1 MTPIRRI
8 VKFKSSRPVQAAVE
22 PKRILSQQV
31 SVQLNTVEKVAAT
44 IEIKARSQRLYAFEE
59 KGNPDARLTPPDP
72 LEDTEDQ
79 YKLKTT
85 SDTPFLDI
93 FLGRK
98 FQITTE
104 SVATG
109 KGAKDS
115 KATKSNK
122 TSRKKGTAARIDYML
137 LKLLFRAICPSTVT
151 VPDIV
156 SSNKTS
162 GGMSLKSLMENSA
175 TKYTVNRLLRV
186 DKNLEAK
193 KFRVE
198 LPIITSDFAQFA
210 HTLGQLISGGKPVVN
225 PETGEKESSLINTK
239 ISDDPTDKLRLTLP
253 MVSSITIGKP
263 SFSTKG
269 MDVEELKYLAKANAE
284 IVIHP
289 IHLTPPKAVASGS
302 DLVTTNEPKSG
313 IYACLW
319 IDCSRKEAEY
329 MTKTPFAE
337 IRALDLYSMLLNW
350 AAPASPKQPH
360 RYDSSTSARF
370 SVPLS
375 KMASLLPKDST
386 DLVRTN
392 EDGICITVD
401 GEFLALPNNVDNT
414 EYYETTYQNYL
425 GDENV
430 AQINSPEDYA
440 TGNKKSAA
448 IKSIPILL
456 DWQNCKFSYTDTGGA
471 LAVLDLDN
479 SYKATTT
486 HYIRFLRSSCM
497 EAGTKAYSFIRELE
511 IYADLAGLK
520 PEMFGAPPK
529 ITEHVNLMANRLGY
543 YNADDASKTPL
554 LVIPYTA
561 KPYKEVASKE
571 EFESDNGIFDP
582 FDNKVHEEK
591 EIPEGGHKTA
601 AANANSQGIMNLAST
616 LLQKMTENPELFYGK
631 RGVISSAGMVALLKI
646 FIKGADFP
654 ELISKNIK
662 EKEKYTKQGK
672 DPSYKTDALP
682 LISTD
687 GKGVSPQFHQE
698 EILNL
703 LRDLPEN
710 AAIPAAAGSGKCLT
724 NEHVVA
730 TDRGLLTLGEIYE
743 KSGDPIGNTGF
754 RVLSGLKVISS
765 KGRVPA
771 DKSYS
776 TKGKTVRVNLSDGSY
791 VEGLPEHRM
800 WATTDGISFDYV
812 RLDKL
817 TSSHSLEK
825 RIGLGLFGSLVKL
838 PKLELPEFISA
849 STRKSSKNIKI
860 PTTMT
865 ESLASL
871 LGYIVSEGV
880 VSLDPDRVEVINTDR
895 EVISNIEN
903 SLTTIFGAESY
914 SKVVHNPR
922 KPGNLPL
929 TLIRVRST
937 AKTFIQQLVRA
948 GHSDD
953 RNIPVC
959 IRRAPKNIQLAFLRS
974 LFEGDGSVY
983 VKSGG
988 KNDKGYANSWIVEY
1002 TTISNDLC
1010 VQLKA
1015 VLENLDIPCTVRT
1028 RKPYVSAQGNNGVP
1042 KMKRAHTLMVNYRHF
1057 DKFRQIG
1064 FDCTRKQDLFAQAC
1078 TDADDAKNNLT
1089 NKNTD
1094 SQGIFNRF
1102 YFTGSRSIIT
1112 QVVNTIL
1119 ESKDYTRKA
1128 SSHGLTLIQY
1138 TTQVFEELG
1147 LSKDS
1152 NRGFVHSEYT
1162 DKLSRHAVNQIHKFI
1177 SPNIHLVPLQLRIK
1191 YNALVVSFSK
1201 SWVQPA
1207 STERY
1212 TTSKRVYDISVPGP
1226 HDYVVNSMLSHNT
1239 MQAILDILVQID
1251 KGDTGP
1257 FVIACPAELVSD
1269 YTKEIS
1275 YATAGKLNPICITTD
1290 VWNRHQIE
1298 VRDGLRNIIRKA
1310 PRNSVLVVAY
1320 RTLSLKAYEVVYGTE
1335 KVTIYP
1341 VLELIRSFRP
1351 TYGFFDECHK
1361 LKNPNGLQ
1369 HKAAARL
1376 IAGLKTKRIASGTMV
1391 ANTLVDIA
1399 AQVKLIDPT
1408 IFGTQGQFAEKYMTM
1423 VNGKLAPKPG
1433 AEQAAKNLIFSNM
1446 VIAGADRKK
1455 WAYKLPRAH
1464 REFVAVR
1471 LTPLQQVTHDYL
1483 LKTAFEEMS
1492 GDSDLGDNATGEI
1505 SETGQALKD
1514 SEDKYQNSIAKAVTE
1529 ANENLSSGLAV
1540 LHENAK
1546 FQGGINSGRD
1556 VKQVITDAAKEASKN
1571 DYSVDALDAADAIDK
1586 DDDEDDDEDSKSGDL
1601 ELSGYLT
1608 QLEGF
1613 INDPSTYEELMWRV
1627 SELTDVPFTNLD
1639 LYSPK
1644 VAACIERIKGH
1655 LDKNIPGKIIVF
1667 CNYNNTR
1674 EAIIR
1679 ALPPEIRSQTINYL
1693 ASQKLSMRQQFET
1706 DPKMKVMIGIEKSLS
1721 TGFNFQNASRLVRI
1735 ETVWSPSDVEQGD
1748 SRINRPNVKAK
1759 EVREAIYYDTIVA
1772 DDTVDITKSSY
1783 LVAKLVSQIKF
1794 DQTEAVSME
1803 DRVAVSKQG
1812 TANPFMLLDNP
1823 PPFRLSPK
1831 NIMENSSIQHMSTTY
1846 LSVLNKTNNLLRRS
1860 YAQYALDHKN
1870 ELFENPELIE
1880 EDKVNVHLTRFPLT
1894 LIQKTAAIKEKPAP
1908 ADCALM
1914 YRIPYAAGMNI
1925 YGSDALGLIPYRQW
1939 LEFKKFD
1946 LFVNNQGY
1954 SLLFSA
1960 PDGVT
1965 RGSPE
1970 YKSSISKHTKQI
1982 GDLEKEFVKLHQ
1994 PVVHTAFGDG
2004 VCKNSSGVN
2013 LWVYTDEGTKLLVP
2027 KSTCF
2032 IVNRAYT
2039 NTEDIRTSL
2048 LERAKLRIQDAVV
2061 KDLGA
2066 VPKKQLINEEDTKSK
2081 KIPAVSPVAPTA
2093 PVKELPGP
2101 AVDDK
2106 LALSVLT
2113 VNGFPYIRVDD
2124 TLLGKNATTGK
2135 LIVKPT
2141 ATKLMEEYNF
2151 SNFGG
2156 STTSIA
2162 SLFLIDTPTGKDL
2175 LDIITLWEKNGFRVA
2190 LPLRSKLLGLTKHT
2204 AGGSDLVAKLEAMQ
2218 IPMLTKETV
2227 QTLRNVKDRK
2237 NAEGA
2242 MLISPFPYVIN
2253 GVTLGIVLASASNN
2267 VRAIETF
2274 KASKLASKLKGSVLS
2289 GYGLRSAP
2297 TLAVTDLEE
2306 TLQELAS
2313 DGLIGENT
2321 VSRLVKRLNSFETRD
2336 SEGLFT
2342 FSYTSGVELET
2353 PKTPAT
2359 KLAAP
2364 QNKPAAPQ
2372 NKPAESPKPKLAP
2385 ANKIHIA
2392 PVVRIV
2398 NNIPAI
2404 AVAVANKNE
2413 LSILES
2419 IGFREDLRAK
2429 RVRVSTMREI
2439 SKVVTTLMNTP
2450 GVAIPPANLSALLSV
2465 FDTWKKHR
2473 DIEDLEKLVPKIHT
2487 QLQIE
2492 RQVHTKPVDPTRD
2505 SEGKPYDRGTKFIF
2519 LTPVVTD
2526 TTVSLSVPISHI
2538 DSMKL
2543 FTEVVVPNVI
2553 EKKLYTSQENVYSYY
2568 AKNKQDLGNKFAELL
2583 DVADLEN
2590 IKDLTDELSSL
2601 RITPDQQ

>member
-1 MTPIRRI
+1 MIPNRRI
-8 VKFKSSRPVQAAVE
+8 VKFKSSKPVQGSTE
-22 PKRILSQQV
+22 PKRIISQQI
-31 SVQLNTVEKVAAT
+31 SAQLSPVEKVAVT
-44 IEIKARSQRLYAFEE
+44 LEVKARNQRLYAFEE

-104 SVATG
+104 SVTQSRGG
-109 KGAKDS
+109 KAQKP
-115 KATKSNK
+115 TKSNK
-122 TSRKKGTAARIDYML
+122 TSRKKGTAARLDYFMM
-137 LKLLFRAICPSTVT
+137 KLLLRAICPNQVV

-156 SSNKTS
+156 SDNKS
-162 GGMSLKSLMENSA
+162 QGGMQLKSLIETAA
-175 TKYTVNRLLRV
+175 TKYTVNRLLKV
-186 DKNLEAK
+186 SKNTEAK
-193 KFRVE
+193 VFRVE
-198 LPIITSDFAQFA
+198 LPIITADFAQFA
-210 HTLGQLISGGKPVVN
+210 YTVGQLVSGGKPSIN
-225 PETGEKESSLINTK
+225 PETGEPETTLINTR
-239 ISDDPTDKLRLTLP
+239 ISDDPTDKMLLTLP
-253 MVSSITIGKP
+253 DVIDISIGRMGFP
-263 SFSTKG
+263 TKG
-269 MDVEELKYLAKANAE
+269 MDVEELKYLAKANAS
-284 IVIHP
+284 ITIHP
-289 IHLTPPKAVASGS
+289 IKLAPPRPVAPGTEVV
-302 DLVTTNEPKSG
+302 DTNEPNYG
-313 IYACLW
+313 IYAALS

-329 MTKTPFAE
+329 ITKTPFSE
-337 IRALDLYSMLLNW
+337 IRALDVYSMLLNW
-350 AAPASPKQPH
+350 AAPAGPKNPH

-375 KMASLLPKDST
+375 KMASLLPKESG

-392 EDGICITVD
+392 ADGICITVD

-414 EYYETTYQNYL
+414 NYYETTYQNYL
-425 GDENV
+425 GDETT
-430 AQINSPEDYA
+430 AQINTPQDYA
-440 TGNKKSAA
+440 LGNKKAAA
-448 IKSIPILL
+448 IKSLPILL
-456 DWQNCKFSYTDTGGA
+456 DWQNCKFSYTDTSGA
-471 LAVLDLDN
+471 LSVLDLDN

-497 EAGTKAYSFIRELE
+497 EQGTKAYSFVRELE
-511 IYADLAGLK
+511 IYADIAGLK

-529 ITEHVNLMANRLGY
+529 ITEHINLMANRLGY
-543 YNADDASKTPL
+543 YEAGSAGKVPL
-554 LVIPYTA
+554 LVIPYTSR
-561 KPYKEVASKE
+561 PYKEVSSRE

-582 FDNKVHEEK
+582 FDNQLHEEK
-591 EIPEGGHKTA
+591 EIPEGGFKTA

-631 RGVISSAGMVALLKI
+631 RGVISAAGMVALLKI
-646 FIKGADFP
+646 FIKGGDFP
-654 ELISKNIK
+654 ELVRKNIK

-672 DPSYKTDALP
+672 DPNYKTDKLP

-687 GKGVSPQFHQE
+687 GSGISPQFHQE

-710 AAIPAAAGSGKCLT
+710 AAVPVAAGGGKCLT
-724 NEHVVA
+724 PEHVVA

-743 KSGDPIGNTGF
+743 KSGDHIGNTGF
-754 RVLSGLKVISS
+754 RTLSGLKVISS
-765 KGRVPA
+765 KGLVPA

-791 VEGLPEHRM
+791 IEGLPEHRM
-800 WATTDGISFDYV
+800 WATTDGLSFDYV

-825 RIGLGLFGSLVKL
+825 RIGLGLFGKLVKL
-838 PKLELPEFISA
+838 PKLELPEFTSA
-849 STRKSSKNIKI
+849 ATRKSSKNIKI
-860 PTTMT
+860 PTAMT

-880 VSLDPDRVEVINTDR
+880 VSLDPDRVEVTNTDKD
-895 EVISNIEN
+895 VIARIEN

-914 SKVVHNPR
+914 SKVVQSPR

-929 TLIRVRST
+929 ILIRIRST

-953 RNIPVC
+953 RDIPVC
-959 IRRAPKNIQLAFLRS
+959 VRRAPKSIQLAFLRS

-983 VKSGG
+983 VKRGG
-988 KNDKGYANSWIVEY
+988 KNDKGYANSWVVEY

-1015 VLENLDIPCTVRT
+1015 VLENLGIHCTVRT

-1042 KMKRAHTLMVNYRHF
+1042 KLKRAYTLMVNYRHF
-1057 DKFRQIG
+1057 DEFKQIG
-1064 FDCTRKQDLFAQAC
+1064 FDCGRKQEVFAQAC
-1078 TDADDAKNNLT
+1078 ADAEDAKNNLN
-1089 NKNTD
+1089 NKNAD

-1119 ESKDYTRKA
+1119 ESKDYTSKA
-1128 SSHGLTLIQY
+1128 DSQGLTLIQY
-1138 TTQVFEELG
+1138 TTKVFAELG

-1152 NRGFVHSEYT
+1152 NRGFIHSEYT

-1177 SPNIHLVPLQLRIK
+1177 APNLHLVPRQLRTK
-1191 YNALVVSFSK
+1191 YNALAEAFCK
-1201 SWVQPA
+1201 SWVQPT

-1212 TTSKRVYDISVPGP
+1212 TSTKKVYDISVPGP

-1239 MQAILDILVQID
+1239 MIAILDILRQID

-1275 YATAGKLNPICITTD
+1275 YGTAGKLNPICITTD
-1290 VWNRHQIE
+1290 VWNRHQID
-1298 VRDGLRNIIRKA
+1298 VKDGLLNIIRKA
-1310 PRNSVLVVAY
+1310 PRNTVLVVAY

-1361 LKNPNGLQ
+1361 LKNPSGLQ

-1399 AQVKLIDPT
+1399 AQIKLIDPT
-1408 IFGTQGQFAEKYMTM
+1408 IFGSQAQFAEKYMTM
-1423 VNGKLAPKPG
+1423 INGKLAPKPG
-1433 AEQAAKNLIFSNM
+1433 AEQAAKNLIFSSM

-1455 WAYKLPRAH
+1455 WAYKLPRAN

-1492 GDSDLGDNATGEI
+1492 GDSALDDGAEEI

-1514 SEDKYQNSIAKAVTE
+1514 SADKYQNSIAKAITE
-1529 ANENLSSGLAV
+1529 ANANLSSGFAT
-1540 LHENAK
+1540 LHENAR
-1546 FQGGINSGRD
+1546 FQGGDTSKDI
-1556 VKQVITDAAKEASKN
+1556 KQVIDEASKEAAKN
-1571 DYSVDALDAADAIDK
+1571 DYNVDALDAADAIDK
-1586 DDDEDDDEDSKSGDL
+1586 DEDEDEEDASAGDL

-1627 SELTDVPFTNLD
+1627 SELTDVPFTNID

-1644 VAACIERIKGH
+1644 VAACIERVKKH
-1655 LDKNIPGKIIVF
+1655 LDQNIPGKIIVF

-1674 EAIIR
+1674 EAIVR

-1721 TGFNFQNASRLVRI
+1721 TGFNFQNASRLIRI

-1759 EVREAIYYDTIVA
+1759 EVRDTIYYDTIVA

-1812 TANPFMLLDNP
+1812 VTNPFMLLDNP

-1860 YAQYALDHKN
+1860 YAQYALDNKN
-1870 ELFENPELIE
+1870 ELFENPELIQ
-1880 EDKVNVHLTRFPLT
+1880 EDKTNVHLTKFPLT
-1894 LIQKTAAIKEKPAP
+1894 LVQKVTKIAEKPAP

-1946 LFVNNQGY
+1946 VFVTKQGY
-1954 SLLFSA
+1954 NLLFTA
-1960 PDGVT
+1960 PEGIA
-1965 RGSPE
+1965 RNSPE
-1970 YKSSISKHTKQI
+1970 YKSAIARHGKQI

-2004 VCKNSSGVN
+2004 VCRNSSGVN
-2013 LWVYTDEGTKLLVP
+2013 LWVYTEDNTKLLVP

-2032 IVNRAYT
+2032 VVNRAYT
-2039 NTEDIRTSL
+2039 NNEDLRMSL
-2048 LERAKLRIQDAVV
+2048 LKQAKLRIQDAVV

-2066 VPKKQLINEEDTKSK
+2066 VPKKQLISDEDTKSK
-2081 KIPAVSPVAPTA
+2081 KVSTVAPTIQ
-2093 PVKELPGP
+2093 PKP
-2101 AVDDK
+2101 AVPQIEDK
-2106 LALSVLT
+2106 LSLSVMT

-2124 TLLGKNATTGK
+2124 QLIGKTGAGK
-2135 LIVKPT
+2135 LVVKPT
-2141 ATKLMEEYNF
+2141 AKYIMEERGF
-2151 SNFGG
+2151 SNFSG
-2156 STTSIA
+2156 SPESAA
-2162 SLFLIDTPTGKDL
+2162 SLFLINTPSGKDL
-2175 LDIITLWEKNGFRVA
+2175 LRLITFWEKNGFRVVK
-2190 LPLRSKLLGLTKHT
+2190 PLRSKLLGLTSHV
-2204 AGGSDLVAKLEAMQ
+2204 AVASDLVSKLEAMQ
-2218 IPMLTKETV
+2218 IPMLTTDLVK
-2227 QTLRNVKDRK
+2227 TLRGVRDSQNSSGSK
-2237 NAEGA
+2237 
-2242 MLISPFPYVIN
+2242 LITPFPYVIN
-2253 GVTLGIVLASASNN
+2253 GVTLGVVLAPAANN
-2267 VRAIETF
+2267 IEAISTF
-2274 KASKLASKLKGSVLS
+2274 NASKLAADLKGTKLS
-2289 GYGLRSAP
+2289 AYGLRSKP
-2297 TLAVTDLEE
+2297 TVDVEVVE
-2306 TLQELAS
+2306 DTLSKLSIVDEFIS
-2313 DGLIGENT
+2313 NST
-2321 VSRLVKRLNSFETRD
+2321 LNSLRQKLSKFEIRK
-2336 SEGLFT
+2336 SEGSFA
-2342 FSYTSGVELET
+2342 FAYESSVELGTQPVAKPPVPAKPAKPAQTTEK
-2353 PKTPAT
+2353 PKPAT
-2359 KLAAP
+2359 IK
-2364 QNKPAAPQ
+2364 QKQ
-2372 NKPAESPKPKLAP
+2372 PKIHVAP
-2385 ANKIHIA
+2385 A
-2392 PVVRIV
+2392 VRII
-2398 NNIPAI
+2398 NNIPSI
-2404 AVAVANKNE
+2404 TVAVSSAEESTALENIGFQPDNQYKMVRLRNHGELSVIVNTLLKEAKAEIPQANK
-2413 LSILES
+2413 
-2419 IGFREDLRAK
+2419 D
-2429 RVRVSTMREI
+2429 
-2439 SKVVTTLMNTP
+2439 
-2450 GVAIPPANLSALLSV
+2450 ALLSL
-2465 FDTWKKHR
+2465 FKLWKANHM
-2473 DIEDLEKLVPKIHT
+2473 IGQLENILPKIHT
-2487 QLQIE
+2487 EVQIN
-2492 RQVHTKPVDPTRD
+2492 RQVHMRPVNPTRD
-2505 SEGKPYDRGTKFIF
+2505 AKGNNYPPGAKFIF
-2519 LTPVVTD
+2519 LSPIVTD
-2526 TTVSLSVPISHI
+2526 KSVFLSVPINHA
-2538 DSMKL
+2538 DSVRL
-2543 FTEVVVPNVI
+2543 FTKFVVPNVADK
-2553 EKKLYTSQENVYSYY
+2553 EVTTSQEDLYSFY
-2568 AKNKQDLGNKFAELL
+2568 AKNK
-2583 DVADLEN
+2583 ADLDAKWQELNTIAVVEN
-2590 IKDLTDELSSL
+2590 LDRLTKKLQSI
-2601 RITPDQQ
+2601 RITPDQD